1 MDWREGH
8 TGTGAKRACS
18 CSGGVRDQRMG
29 GHVPHG
35 NRDAPERCLPTNHG
49 SEAEGAGKADRRNPV
64 AGAAGESDDN
74 IVPKKSANNGKQCPA
89 ERMEGRASAEGNLP
103 HETTDRVQ
111 DWASVIDGLGR
122 VRQRAKEDKQSE
134 FANLFHFLK
143 VPLLREAY
151 YALKRNASP
160 GLDGVNWYQYGRKL
174 EERLPALQDELHRG
188 SYRATPAKRAYLI
201 KPDGRQRPLGMQA
214 IEDKVVQMA
223 CVMVL
228 NEVYE
233 PSFSGFSYGSRPG
246 RNPHDALDALHEGIC
261 RRKINWILDCDI
273 DGFFDHLP
281 HEPLMEI
288 IGRRVKDRRLLRLIR
303 KWLRVGWVK
312 DGQRFPAKVGMPQG
326 AVISPLLANI
336 YLDEVMDKWMST
348 RRREHATG
356 DAIAVRYVDDA
367 VYGFEHESE
376 ARTYHQQLGE
386 RLAEY
391 GLKLHPVKTRLI
403 EFGRFAASTSNRKK
417 REQGKPE
424 SFDFLG
430 FTHSCGTSR
439 KGKFIV
445 HGKTVAK
452 RMSRKLKELKEE
464 LRKRMHEPVW
474 KTGRWL
480 ASVIGGATRF
490 YGVPGNTK
498 AIRAFY
504 AQASRLWLFAIRR
517 RSQKARH
524 RWTWE
529 RFYRLQRIWLPRP
542 HICHPY
548 PRERFDAKHLRQE
561 PYAVVLHVRI
571 RVGRAC
577 A

>member
-1 MDWREGH
+1 MGWREGN
-8 TGTGAKRACS
+8 TGTGDTRGCPR
-18 CSGGVRDQRMG
+18 SGGVRDQRMG
-29 GHVPHG
+29 GHVPRG
-35 NRDAPERCLPTNHG
+35 NRDTPERCLPMNLG
-49 SEAEGAGKADRRNPV
+49 SEAEVAGKADRRNPV
-64 AGAAGESDDN
+64 AGADGESDDN
-74 IVPKKSANNGKQCPA
+74 IVPKKSANKGRQCPA
-89 ERMEGRASAEGNLP
+89 EWMEGRASAEGNPP
-103 HETTDRVQ
+103 HETTDRMQ
-111 DWASVIDGLGR
+111 DRKEVLVGLGR
-122 VRQRAKEDKQSE
+122 VRQRAEEDKQSE

-160 GLDGVNWYQYGRKL
+160 GLDGVNWHQYGRGL
-174 EERLPALQDELHRG
+174 EARLPALQDELHRG
-188 SYRATPAKRAYLI
+188 SYRATPAKRTYLI
-201 KPDGRQRPLGMQA
+201 KPDGRKRPLGMQA

-233 PSFSGFSYGSRPG
+233 PSFSGFSYGSRP
-246 RNPHDALDALHEGIC
+246 RRKPHDALDALHEGIC
-261 RRKINWILDCDI
+261 RKKINWILDCDI
-273 DGFFDHLP
+273 EGFFDHLP

-303 KWLRVGWVK
+303 KWLRVGWVE
-312 DGQRFPAKVGMPQG
+312 DGQRYPARVGTPQG

-348 RRREHATG
+348 WRREHATG
-356 DAIAVRYVDDA
+356 DVIAIRYVDDT

-376 ARTYHQQLGE
+376 ARSFLKQLGE
-386 RLAEY
+386 RLAEH
-391 GLKLHPVKTRLI
+391 GLKLHPGKTRLL
-403 EFGRFAASTSNRKK
+403 EFGRFAASNRKK

-430 FTHSCGTSR
+430 FTHLCGKSR

-445 HGKTVAK
+445 RRKTVAK
-452 RMSRKLKELKEE
+452 RMSRKLQELKKEL
-464 LRKRMHEPVW
+464 RRRMHEPVW

-480 ASVIGGATRF
+480 ASVIGGATRY
-490 YGVPGNTK
+490 YGIPGNTK

-504 AQASRLWLFAIRR
+504 TQASRLWLFAIRR
-517 RSQKARH
+517 RSQKARQ

-542 HICHPY
+542 RICHPY
-548 PRERFDAKHLRQE
+548 PNQRFDAKHPRQE
-561 PYAVVLHVRI
+561 PYAVVPHVRI
-571 RVGRAC
+571 CAGRAC